1 MALLALR
8 KFLKEEAKGHDRWIW
23 QQCLQYSI
31 SLMNDLGIEVYSNW
45 ITFDRKSGKTE
56 WAPLLPR
63 KLRGLSSSVGANIE
77 IPEKKDLVVTDY
89 GRVCR
94 KPCRRLVETT
104 YTHWGI

>member
-1 MALLALR
+1 M
-8 KFLKEEAKGHDRWIW
+8 
-23 QQCLQYSI
+23 
-31 SLMNDLGIEVYSNW
+31 
-45 ITFDRKSGKTE
+45 E